1 MARRSLPG
9 ILALMLLLA
18 WGCAQGGSLESRA
31 GEGLKQAGSQVA
43 APSGRFT
50 KAPNGVITDTDTG
63 LEWYVNPQ
71 PDTTWR
77 QARTWAETLAAAG
90 GGWRLPTL
98 KELKAIYQKGASSL
112 HMDPRFQAP
121 GAWAWS
127 GDLHNPWSA
136 WGFAFYSGL
145 EGWHHLD
152 YAHGRVA
159 LAVRS
164 RR

>member
-1 MARRSLPG
+1 M
-9 ILALMLLLA
+9 ILLA
-18 WGCAQGGSLESRA
+18 WGCAQDGSLQGRA
-31 GEGLKQAGSQVA
+31 GEGQGQPGVQTTAL
-43 APSGRFT
+43 SGRFT
-50 KAPNGVITDTDTG
+50 KASNGAITDTVTG
-63 LEWYVNPQ
+63 LEWYVNHQ

-77 QARTWAETLAAAG
+77 QAQAWAGSLTVGG

-98 KELKAIYQKGASSL
+98 PELKAIYQKGASAVNL
-112 HMDPRFQAP
+112 DPLFQAP

-152 YAHGRVA
+152 YAGGRVA